1 MTDRMRPVWHLYLLR
16 NVKELVEGG
25 IVGYMAEGDTVETVH
40 ARYFKHAPMLTDA
53 PPKDTAAFLY
63 YRDAEA
69 KRVQEM
75 FDRQMGLCVELQL
88 PIPDRLRACIH

>member
-1 MTDRMRPVWHLYLLR
+1 MVWCR
-16 NVKELVEGG
+16 
-25 IVGYMAEGDTVETVH
+25 
-40 ARYFKHAPMLTDA
+40 

-63 YRDAEA
+63 CRDAEA
-69 KRVQEM
+69 KRVKEM